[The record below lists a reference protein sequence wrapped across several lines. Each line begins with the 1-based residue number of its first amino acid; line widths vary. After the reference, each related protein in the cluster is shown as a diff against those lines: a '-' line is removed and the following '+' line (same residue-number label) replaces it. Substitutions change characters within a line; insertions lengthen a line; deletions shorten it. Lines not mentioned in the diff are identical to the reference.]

1 MESSASKLN
10 WHLPSHEMNV
20 LTVLQKKSRTAL
32 HHALAVLVLLCL
44 VVAFGACGGGDDKI
58 NKTDR
63 RRAVDDA
70 KSSFGVIRTATLAY
84 FNKYKQI
91 PEKASISTFGIEDGQ
106 LRRTFYDRYDLELEG
121 EPENGY
127 SGSRIIARPKE
138 GGVAPEM
145 TMTFDDM
152 RTGAHKIRGE

>member
-1 MESSASKLN
+1 MLTELQITSK
-10 WHLPSHEMNV
+10 
-20 LTVLQKKSRTAL
+20 TVLRNAFAVL
-32 HHALAVLVLLCL
+32 IVLCLALAL
-44 VVAFGACGGGDDKI
+44 GACGGGDEKV
-58 NKTDR
+58 NKTDH

-70 KSSFGVIRTATLAY
+70 KSSLSVIRTATLAY

-91 PEKASISTFGIEDGQ
+91 PETADVATFGIAEGQ
-106 LRRTFYDRYDLELEG
+106 LRKTFYDRYDLELEG

-127 SGSRIIARPKE
+127 SGTRVIARPKE
-138 GGVAPEM
+138 GSIAPEM